1 MIADKAAHSRSAS
14 ARRGPLAYTCSPKY
28 TAPTRQKNMVAIVAC
43 PTCGKKV
50 EWTETSKYRP
60 FCSVRCKQID
70 LGAWA
75 DETYVIPAVTPPE
88 DLRDED
94 GIAPSN

>member
-1 MIADKAAHSRSAS
+1 MGSV
-14 ARRGPLAYTCSPKY
+14 T
-28 TAPTRQKNMVAIVAC
+28 VEC

-60 FCSVRCKQID
+60 FCSDRCKQID

-75 DETYVIPAVTPPE
+75 EEKYTIEPSEPENPE
-88 DLRDED
+88 DEL
-94 GIAPSN
+94 SS

>member
-1 MIADKAAHSRSAS
+1 M
-14 ARRGPLAYTCSPKY
+14 P
-28 TAPTRQKNMVAIVAC
+28 AIVDC

-50 EWTETSKYRP
+50 EWTEDSKYRP

-75 DETYVIPAVTPPE
+75 EEKYVIPVVNS
-88 DLRDED
+88 DDDED
-94 GIAPSN
+94 DDTVPKSE